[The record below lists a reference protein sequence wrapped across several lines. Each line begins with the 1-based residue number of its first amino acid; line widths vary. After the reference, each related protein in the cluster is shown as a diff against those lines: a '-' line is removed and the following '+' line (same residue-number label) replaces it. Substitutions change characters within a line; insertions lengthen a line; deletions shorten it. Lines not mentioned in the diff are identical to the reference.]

1 MKLQHAA
8 ALVVNMDLPRNP
20 AVLEQP
26 IGRAHRMNQSCGVQV
41 VNPIG
46 QGSIEEGILS
56 LRAFEKSLITS
67 VLRGGACEVVL
78 QKTQRSSFMK
88 SVEQV
93 AGAMGVNEGAD
104 EGGQGGDNRS
114 ASVATGAQDSFSPQ
128 DAPQS
133 EANLVSA
140 TTPAT

>member
-1 MKLQHAA
+1 M
-8 ALVVNMDLPRNP
+8 
-20 AVLEQP
+20 
-26 IGRAHRMNQSCGVQV
+26 QV

-46 QGSIEEGILS
+46 QGSIEVGILS

-78 QKTQRSSFMK
+78 QKTQRSSFIK

-128 DAPQS
+128 DAPQL
-133 EANLVSA
+133 EANLIPA